1 MSLFYFCTAEC
12 LSFQVRAEI
21 EAGFGRLV
29 VGYVFISHAYAV
41 CGVFAECVEA
51 VIGWYWRYVK
61 AQVLVVGCA
70 HQHFFAP
77 VAYDIGL

>member
-51 VIGWYWRYVK
+51 VIGWYW
-61 AQVLVVGCA
+61 
-70 HQHFFAP
+70 
-77 VAYDIGL
+77 